1 MDEDDTKFQK
11 LQTYIQTVEQAV
23 QTIIQKSARGDFS
36 PRSVEEIEYL
46 LANAPDMK
54 AQAGLMLADFH
65 HEYEKAKFETKLTQ
79 ADLWRQINEK
89 REVLNLTN
97 AKDREA
103 YVLSQSKY
111 QDAVRRENEW
121 KYRCEQMQ
129 AVCTRYEDLHLGVR
143 KLASMLSKEQYDY
156 GV

>member
-1 MDEDDTKFQK
+1 MENQEVKFQK
-11 LQTYIQTVEQAV
+11 LHDYIQAV
-23 QTIIQKSARGDFS
+23 DRAVSVIIEKSRRGDFA
-36 PRSVEEIEYL
+36 PKSVEEIENL

-54 AQAGLMLADFH
+54 AQAFLMLADFH
-65 HEYEKAKFETKLTQ
+65 HEYEKAKFDTKLIQ
-79 ADLWRQINEK
+79 AELWRQINEK

-103 YVLSQSKY
+103 YVLSQPKY
-111 QDAVRRENEW
+111 QESVRRENEW

-143 KLASMLSKEQYDY
+143 KLASLLSREMFDV
-156 GV
+156 GA